1 MKNNGDNSLFDLSMN
16 YYYYSRYIHT
26 NYTLMISRESDAFL
40 KINLQDILRIRE
52 RKYLC
57 KTINLKENK
66 KKNQNTPH
74 QKKTPARIVPSGNG
88 PMTFQKL
95 VSRFIKGPTPN
106 SSTESLRIMVWTI
119 PQNVSSNLASTGK
132 HQDLLFS

>member
-66 KKNQNTPH
+66 KKTKILH
-74 QKKTPARIVPSGNG
+74 TKR
-88 PMTFQKL
+88 
-95 VSRFIKGPTPN
+95 
-106 SSTESLRIMVWTI
+106 
-119 PQNVSSNLASTGK
+119 K
-132 HQDLLFS
+132 HQLGLCLAEMDL